1 MLEGDFYPRKSSFGK
16 IFEISNNN
24 KELISFIENQKS
36 KVICLND
43 TDKNIDFEKSKK
55 DINKAF
61 EKILGEKSSF
71 EI

>member
-1 MLEGDFYPRKSSFGK
+1 MRCHNSL
-16 IFEISNNN
+16 
-24 KELISFIENQKS
+24 
-36 KVICLND
+36 ICLND

-71 EI
+71 EK